1 MRSVVG
7 PSIAFVAVGS
17 NTDPQRNVM
26 AALAILQERAR
37 VTGCSIFYR
46 TEPIGPPDQPGF
58 VNGVWRIDTAMSPM
72 QIRDELLRP
81 TESEIGRTR
90 TRDKFAP
97 RTIDLDLVLYNDLVM
112 DDATVRLPHPDL
124 VRPFVC
130 VPVLELLNGAD
141 TIEPSL
147 RSRMLR
153 LVPPVAEGV
162 RAGEPLRELTTQ
174 MRRML
179 TSAAFQE

>member
-1 MRSVVG
+1 MRSVVR
-7 PSIAFVAVGS
+7 PSVAFVAVGS
-17 NTDPQRNVM
+17 NIDPQQNVM
-26 AALAILQERAR
+26 AALAILQERTR

-46 TEPIGPPDQPGF
+46 TEPVGPPEQPGF
-58 VNGVWRIDTAMSPM
+58 VNGVWRVDTAMSPM

-97 RTIDLDLVLYNDLVM
+97 RTIDLDLVLYNDLVI
-112 DDATVRLPHPDL
+112 DNETVRLPHPDL
-124 VRPFVC
+124 VRLFVC

-141 TIEPSL
+141 AIAPSL
-147 RSRMLR
+147 RNRMLR
-153 LVPPVAEGV
+153 LVPPVAEG
-162 RAGEPLRELTTQ
+162 AQPGEPLPELTTQ